1 MIFRLATACALLLGL
16 MGCVT
21 ETIKTTAVP
30 TLETYQVTLP
40 SEEVLDIAVVVF
52 DPGIADIDPEAGIYP
67 EIRRAEATFMA
78 RELSL
83 VLDDQGVWGA
93 SRVVPSQD
101 HITDILVTGTIEQ
114 SDGEVLAL
122 AIKAVDAQG
131 RVWLDNRYLGS
142 TSRYAYQQTQRVK
155 KDPFLAVY
163 RDIANDLISKFKSL
177 SRSDRL
183 AIRDVSKLKFARSF
197 APEAFEGYL
206 VESTAE
212 KGANAALTRAIRLPA
227 ESDPMMVRIGTI
239 QQRNHVFVDTLQG
252 HYDNFSGSMAGPYN
266 EWRRLSY
273 EETVAL
279 RELKSEAQNQLI
291 VGGISLLAGIAAA
304 TSDDRNVRTAGAVGM
319 YAGGGLIKSGLERR
333 AEANIH
339 SLALEEL
346 GQSLEADIT
355 PQVIDLED
363 RTVQLSGTID
373 DQYSQWREILSDI
386 YAAEMAELPTTLPV
400 DPPADLNQQSK

>member
-1 MIFRLATACALLLGL
+1 
-16 MGCVT
+16 
-21 ETIKTTAVP
+21 
-30 TLETYQVTLP
+30 
-40 SEEVLDIAVVVF
+40 
-52 DPGIADIDPEAGIYP
+52 
-67 EIRRAEATFMA
+67 
-78 RELSL
+78 
-83 VLDDQGVWGA
+83 
-93 SRVVPSQD
+93 
-101 HITDILVTGTIEQ
+101 
-114 SDGEVLAL
+114 
-122 AIKAVDAQG
+122 
-131 RVWLDNRYLGS
+131 
-142 TSRYAYQQTQRVK
+142 
-155 KDPFLAVY
+155 
-163 RDIANDLISKFKSL
+163 
-177 SRSDRL
+177 
-183 AIRDVSKLKFARSF
+183 
-197 APEAFEGYL
+197 
-206 VESTAE
+206 
-212 KGANAALTRAIRLPA
+212 
-227 ESDPMMVRIGTI
+227 MMVRIGTI

-373 DQYSQWREILSDI
+373 DQYSQWRESLSDI
-386 YAAEMAELPTTLPV
+386 YAAQMAELPTTLPV

>member
-1 MIFRLATACALLLGL
+1 M
-16 MGCVT
+16 
-21 ETIKTTAVP
+21 
-30 TLETYQVTLP
+30 
-40 SEEVLDIAVVVF
+40 
-52 DPGIADIDPEAGIYP
+52 
-67 EIRRAEATFMA
+67 
-78 RELSL
+78 
-83 VLDDQGVWGA
+83 
-93 SRVVPSQD
+93 
-101 HITDILVTGTIEQ
+101 VTGTIEQ

-206 VESTAE
+206 VESAAE
-212 KGANAALTRAIRLPA
+212 KGGNAALTRAVRLPA
-227 ESDPMMVRIGTI
+227 QSDPMMVRIGTI

>member
-1 MIFRLATACALLLGL
+1 MIFRLATACALFLGL

-30 TLETYQVTLP
+30 TLETYQVALP
-40 SEEVLDIAVVVF
+40 SEEILDIAVVVF

-93 SRVVPSQD
+93 SRVVPSRD
-101 HITDILVTGTIEQ
+101 HITDILVTGAIEQ

-206 VESTAE
+206 VESAAE
-212 KGANAALTRAIRLPA
+212 KGGNAALTRAVRLPA
-227 ESDPMMVRIGTI
+227 QSDPMMVRIGTI

-273 EETVAL
+273 EEMVAL

-346 GQSLEADIT
+346 GQNEISTNTIGTMVMEGLKELDPVAYVRFASVYRNFREEKDF
-355 PQVIDLED
+355 
-363 RTVQLSGTID
+363 VQF
-373 DQYSQWREILSDI
+373 
-386 YAAEMAELPTTLPV
+386 V
-400 DPPADLNQQSK
+400 DKLDVYKKR